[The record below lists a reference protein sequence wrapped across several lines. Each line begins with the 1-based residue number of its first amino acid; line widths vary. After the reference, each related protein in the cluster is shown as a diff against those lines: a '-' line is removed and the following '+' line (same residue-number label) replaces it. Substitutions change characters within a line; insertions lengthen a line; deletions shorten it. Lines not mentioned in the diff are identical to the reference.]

1 MTEVDAEGAVP
12 MIHDLT
18 RDEQVEAH
26 CLDVRVEVSPAKHL
40 LKFACFD
47 DWGAALHTG
56 VPRLVRVRFKEVAT
70 QHFPKFLFG
79 KGHRRTIGQL
89 HCGSVGCS
97 ATAVHHPAAQG

>member
-26 CLDVRVEVSPAKHL
+26 RLDVRVEVAPAEHL
-40 LKFACFD
+40 FKFACFD
-47 DWGAALHTG
+47 DRGTALDTG
-56 VPRLVRVRFKEVAT
+56 VPRRIRVRFEEVAT

-79 KGHRRTIGQL
+79 KGHRRMIG
-89 HCGSVGCS
+89 
-97 ATAVHHPAAQG
+97 